1 MPDQSPHL
9 PSAVPISAEVLD
21 IWDTLLQ
28 RLAPRPT
35 DLAPLDPPEVSGRA
49 GLAFVDVTFS
59 VPKFWS
65 VFGSVPLTTDDRVRL
80 EENPPPDS
88 SR

>member
-1 MPDQSPHL
+1 LLLLLEITVTEPSNRPPDDEPFPDPVTPDGPALHL
-9 PSAVPISAEVLD
+9 HLAAPTEISG
-21 IWDTLLQ
+21 
-28 RLAPRPT
+28 P
-35 DLAPLDPPEVSGRA
+35 A

-65 VFGSVPLTTDDRVRL
+65 VFGSVPLTTDDRVPL

-88 SR
+88 NR

>member
-1 MPDQSPHL
+1 MPDQPPHL
-9 PSAVPISAEVLD
+9 HEVLV
-21 IWDTLLQ
+21 WDPLLQ
-28 RLAPRPT
+28 RLAPRPM
-35 DLAPLDPPEVSGRA
+35 DLTPLDPPEISGPV

-65 VFGSVPLTTDDRVRL
+65 VFGSVPLTTDDRVPP

-88 SR
+88 NR